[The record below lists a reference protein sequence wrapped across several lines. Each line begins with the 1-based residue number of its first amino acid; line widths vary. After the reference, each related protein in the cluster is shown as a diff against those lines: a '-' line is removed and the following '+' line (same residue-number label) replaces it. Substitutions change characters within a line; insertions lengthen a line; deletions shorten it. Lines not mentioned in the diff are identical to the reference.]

1 MQGPLF
7 RGKNRK
13 IKIGRIKNV
22 VQSQAVAAE
31 QVCLQP
37 VLDVNKLNE
46 EERVGSRLRSVG
58 LRSVAHGIRSIAEDK
73 KYSPLA
79 CLSASA
85 NSANS
90 ANSASCSSLSI
101 ETSSGTGGVDC
112 RKRSELLV
120 VECKLQDSKKVE

>member
-1 MQGPLF
+1 
-7 RGKNRK
+7 
-13 IKIGRIKNV
+13 
-22 VQSQAVAAE
+22 
-31 QVCLQP
+31 
-37 VLDVNKLNE
+37 
-46 EERVGSRLRSVG
+46 
-58 LRSVAHGIRSIAEDK
+58 VAHGIRSIAEDK

-85 NSANS
+85 NSAS
-90 ANSASCSSLSI
+90 SASCSSLSI